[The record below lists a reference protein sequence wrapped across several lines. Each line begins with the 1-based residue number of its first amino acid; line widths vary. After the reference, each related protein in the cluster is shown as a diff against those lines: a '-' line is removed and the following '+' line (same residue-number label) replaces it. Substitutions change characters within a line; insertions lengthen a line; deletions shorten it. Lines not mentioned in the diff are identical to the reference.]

1 MDQIVKPDSASAR
14 LRDKAKQLLQ
24 EVDIERLPT
33 LPNILLSLFKIQ
45 LDAPDSLEKFA
56 GHLDK
61 DPALRLRLLA
71 ISQPGN
77 DSPEATLQALQRL
90 DEHTL
95 NNLAIT
101 AAAQQYF
108 SDGNDGNTQEQNRFL
123 KRHWQHAL
131 LCADIARAIAKQC
144 AYPSPDEAY
153 TAGLLHDIG
162 QLVLHSAYPDIYSN
176 IHTDHDDDSV
186 LHDLENSEFSCN
198 HLHLG
203 AELLR
208 NYQASSFF
216 SDAILYHHEPVERI
230 VDAHPLVRIVHLANR
245 ISSTDFNQHD
255 KSTKNDIFDH
265 ADQLFGFSRSVVIKT
280 LSDANI
286 YLNACTVEF
295 EIDLD
300 DDEGDDENAR
310 VIRARADYV
319 QKQLQ
324 EQFKYH
330 SLLDGLHQQCARTS
344 NTTELLGAIEQ
355 YSRLLFDIEHQLVF
369 LHDTSSSEIRA
380 ISHTGQR
387 HLNELAIPLKENRS
401 IISDCLLKKEA
412 LHSFTREYSQLS
424 IVDQQLCS
432 ATSSRG
438 MVCLPLISHQQ
449 SLGVLVFAVNQ
460 TQQELMWKQLAL
472 IQHYSREIA
481 HTLYY
486 RQAHDEE
493 VGHVDYESH
502 IREVIHEANNP
513 LSIINNYLEILSL
526 KLDDENRAQADIE
539 TIKSEIHRVSD
550 ILQRLKTPRNNA
562 GNKTTVDINALIGE
576 LSTVFETSILTNK
589 NIQLKLDLDSEL
601 KSISCNADALKQIF
615 TNLIKNAAEALPA
628 KGKIMVYTQGQVNV
642 DGKTFIEISVTDNGP
657 GIRAEVLNQLFKPVQ
672 SDKGDGHAGIGL
684 SIVRKLVGEMNGSI
698 SCRSNNKGTSF
709 QILLPNK

>member
-1 MDQIVKPDSASAR
+1 
-14 LRDKAKQLLQ
+14 
-24 EVDIERLPT
+24 
-33 LPNILLSLFKIQ
+33 
-45 LDAPDSLEKFA
+45 PDSLEKFA
-56 GHLDK
+56 NHLEK

-77 DSPEATLQALQRL
+77 DNTEGSLQALQRL

-101 AAAQQYF
+101 ATTQQYF
-108 SDGNDGNTQEQNRFL
+108 SGNNSNTQEQNRFL
-123 KRHWQHAL
+123 KQHWQHAL
-131 LCADIARAIAKQC
+131 LCADIARALAEQSG
-144 AYPSPDEAY
+144 YPSPDEAY
-153 TAGLLHDIG
+153 AAGLLHDIG

-176 IHTDHDDDSV
+176 IYADHDDGSV

-245 ISSTDFNQHD
+245 ICSTDFNQHD
-255 KSTKNDIFDH
+255 KSAKNDIFDH

-286 YLNACTVEF
+286 YLNDCTVEF

-300 DDEGDDENAR
+300 DEEGDDENAR
-310 VIRARADYV
+310 VIRARTEYV

-324 EQFKYH
+324 EQIKYH
-330 SLLDGLHQQCARTS
+330 GLLDGLHQQCARTS
-344 NTTELLGAIEQ
+344 NTTELLAAIEQ

-369 LHDTSSSEIRA
+369 LRDTDNTEVRA
-380 ISHTGQR
+380 VSHAGQR
-387 HLNELAIPLKENRS
+387 HLNELIIPLKENRS
-401 IISDCLLKKEA
+401 IISDCLLRKES

-432 ATSSRG
+432 ATTSLG

-449 SLGVLVFAVNQ
+449 SLGVLVFAVDHA
-460 TQQELMWKQLAL
+460 QQESLWKRLAL
-472 IQHYSREIA
+472 VQHYSREIA
-481 HTLYY
+481 HILYY
-486 RQAHDEE
+486 RQTHDEE
-493 VGHVDYESH
+493 VGHIDYETH
-502 IREVIHEANNP
+502 IREVIHEAGNP

-526 KLDDENRAQADIE
+526 KLGDENRAHADIE
-539 TIKSEIHRVSD
+539 TIKSEIRRVSD
-550 ILQRLKTPRNNA
+550 ILQRLKTPKNNT
-562 GNKTTVDINALIGE
+562 GNKTTVDINALISE
-576 LSTVFETSILTNK
+576 LGTVFETSILANQS
-589 NIQLKLDLDSEL
+589 IQLKLNLDSEL
-601 KSISCNADALKQIF
+601 EAISCNADALKQIF
-615 TNLIKNAAEALPA
+615 TNLVKNAAEALPA

-642 DGKTFIEISVTDNGP
+642 DGKTFIEISITDNGP

-698 SCRSNNKGTSF
+698 SCRTNNKGTSF